1 MSDDD
6 KARLDLRAIEPDAAS
21 ENRVVATAMRRI
33 HETPQLPRDD
43 VESFARRVARPV
55 LVAAALLVA
64 AAAVVVLMVPT
75 SGATTPQPDAT
86 LASWVE
92 ASHVPTNAELLGAFQ
107 GYSR

>member
-1 MSDDD
+1 MIDDD
-6 KARLDLRAIEPDAAS
+6 KGLDLRAIEPDAMS
-21 ENRVVATAMRRI
+21 ENRVVAGAKARVRA
-33 HETPQLPRDD
+33 TPQVPRD
-43 VESFARRVARPV
+43 ELENLSRRVGRPV

-64 AAAVVVLMVPT
+64 AAAGVVLMLPA
-75 SGATTPQPDAT
+75 SGAAAPQPDAT